1 MFLFTSNYLEG
12 WGAVLNES
20 MNSAC
25 AVVAGS
31 GIGAVPFLL
40 KHNYNGLV
48 YKTGRYQEFERLVSL
63 LCTDKTLQKRL
74 GTHAYETIVREWN
87 PREAADRLYQFCEG
101 LLHGKVQPQKT
112 GPLSPAPVIAPRK
125 GYWYTRNNKCMLG
138 VSLYLISRAY
148 IL

>member
-1 MFLFTSNYLEG
+1 MECADVFLFTSNYLEG

-74 GTHAYETIVREWN
+74 GTHAYEIPKR
-87 PREAADRLYQFCEG
+87 RLTDCINSVKDCFMEKY
-101 LLHGKVQPQKT
+101 
-112 GPLSPAPVIAPRK
+112 SRK
-125 GYWYTRNNKCMLG
+125 RQGH
-138 VSLYLISRAY
+138 
-148 IL
+148 